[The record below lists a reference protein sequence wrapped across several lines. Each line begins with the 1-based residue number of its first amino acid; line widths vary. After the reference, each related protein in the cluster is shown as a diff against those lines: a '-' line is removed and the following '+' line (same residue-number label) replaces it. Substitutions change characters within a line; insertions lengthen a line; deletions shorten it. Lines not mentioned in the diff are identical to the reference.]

1 MENEENRL
9 KGKKNQFYRLLI
21 SFNDFKEALDIARI
35 IFDKNNIDIEINTE
49 KRKIDILTK
58 EALSSALIVAYSR
71 PFSGND
77 KSSKNSIPDLNKNVI
92 KILNTNEKELHNSL
106 IKLRN
111 KAIAHS
117 DSDIIDIKPYYMSVN
132 NKKLDLLIPLRNKT
146 RLTFSNEMLLNIEMI
161 CSKLLGEIDKRRRI
175 LEKELE
181 NFIPIKEIGVDNFDF
196 PFNIES

>member
-1 MENEENRL
+1 MENEGNRL

-21 SFNDFKEALDIARI
+21 SFNDFKEASDIARI
-35 IFDKNNIDIEINTE
+35 IFDKNNLDLEINTE

-77 KSSKNSIPDLNKNVI
+77 KNSIPDLNKNVI

-181 NFIPIKEIGVDNFDF
+181 NFIPIKEIGIDNFDF

>member
-1 MENEENRL
+1 MENEGNRL

-21 SFNDFKEALDIARI
+21 SFNDFKEVLDIARI
-35 IFDKNNIDIEINTE
+35 IFDKNNLDLEINTE

-77 KSSKNSIPDLNKNVI
+77 KNSKNSIPDLNKNVI

-132 NKKLDLLIPLRNKT
+132 NKKT
-146 RLTFSNEMLLNIEMI
+146 R
-161 CSKLLGEIDKRRRI
+161 
-175 LEKELE
+175 
-181 NFIPIKEIGVDNFDF
+181 FINSFKK
-196 PFNIES
+196 

>member
-1 MENEENRL
+1 M
-9 KGKKNQFYRLLI
+9 
-21 SFNDFKEALDIARI
+21 
-35 IFDKNNIDIEINTE
+35 
-49 KRKIDILTK
+49 
-58 EALSSALIVAYSR
+58 V
-71 PFSGND
+71 SGND
-77 KSSKNSIPDLNKNVI
+77 KNSIPDLNKNVI

-181 NFIPIKEIGVDNFDF
+181 NFIPIKEIGIDNFDF